1 MARAARGKTDACDTA
16 LDFSPQPSG
25 TATMSTIIQWRC
37 FAPVDEEDKRL
48 RYARYVMIAAV
59 FVCAIGLVM
68 CITLSIAGLALVLLA
83 LLVMLA
89 VAGLNI
95 LGTSDGGQDA
105 TLQADLPAYHE
116 AGFQQ
121 HPVVPLPAPDVPPPH
136 PVADNEPPPPSY
148 QDAVS
153 SKI

>member
-1 MARAARGKTDACDTA
+1 
-16 LDFSPQPSG
+16 
-25 TATMSTIIQWRC
+25 MSTIIQWRC

-89 VAGLNI
+89 VAGLNMYVCWQNRQERLARSHRQPEVPTTAMHRHD

-105 TLQADLPAYHE
+105 TLQADLPTYHE

-121 HPVVPLPAPDVPPPH
+121 VPVVPPPR

-153 SKI
+153 SKS